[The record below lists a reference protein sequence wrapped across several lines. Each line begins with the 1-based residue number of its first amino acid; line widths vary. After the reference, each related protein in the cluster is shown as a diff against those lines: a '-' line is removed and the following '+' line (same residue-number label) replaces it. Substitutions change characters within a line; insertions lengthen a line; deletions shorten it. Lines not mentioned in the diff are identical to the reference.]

1 MSTEPIAIVGMA
13 CHYPDAT
20 DVGQLWQTVLGR
32 RRAFRRL
39 PEQRLGAGYRGTPDE
54 PDTTYVTHAGLLRD
68 WSFDRQR
75 FGIPGP
81 LYRSADLSHWLALQ
95 TAAEVLSDA
104 GLSGPDLDRAGVDRD
119 LVGVVLGNSLTGE
132 FSRAATVR
140 ARLPFLR
147 DASALA
153 MRRSGIEPDLV
164 AATLGQLEQLV
175 GDAFAAPNDET
186 LAGSL
191 SNTIAGRICNH
202 FDFHGTGYTVDG
214 ACSSSLLAVMTAC
227 RALRDGELDLAVA
240 GGVDLSL
247 DPLELVGFARVG
259 ALAVDE
265 MRIYDADPTG
275 FLPGEG
281 CGMVALMRASQADRL
296 GLRVYAT
303 IVGWGTSSD
312 GSGGLTRPEVSGQT
326 RALARAYRMAGV
338 EPAAVGLV
346 EGHGTGTAVGDQ
358 VEMRVLRQ
366 VLERSGTP
374 AAFGSIKANIGH
386 TKAAAGVAGLIK
398 AALATYH
405 RILPPT
411 TGCEDPHELL
421 RGPGVPVRV
430 LAEPQ
435 PWTDPEPVA
444 GVSSMGFGGINTHL
458 VLRGAGTGAHLPA
471 PAVARWAAPVPE
483 YDIVLLHGR
492 DRADLAAR
500 LDAVA
505 AQADRLSVAELH
517 DLAATCHHTDDRGP
531 ARAALVAARPDQ
543 LAAAARRARELLADP
558 VPVRVDERA
567 GCAVGV
573 GAPARVGLLFP
584 GQAAPVRARLPY
596 WLDRPGVP
604 ACPDGLEL
612 RDDDS
617 ATQVAQ
623 PAIVRQSLAGL
634 AWLDALGCR
643 PVAAV
648 GHSLGEITAL
658 VFAGALEPAEG
669 LRLAAVRGR
678 LMADYGRPGTGM
690 ANLATDADRAAALL
704 DGTGVVVSGR
714 NGAHQTTV
722 AGPVPEVREVLRRA
736 AAAGVTGVEL
746 AVSHGFH
753 SPAMDPVTGPLRF
766 ALTGFAF
773 GEPRATVVSTTTGA
787 PLGPADDPA
796 GLLVDQLTRPV
807 EFLTAVRDLATRC
820 DLLVETG
827 PGTILTRLAPDCGVP
842 LPVVSLDCGGGQRQ
856 HAMATA
862 VLAAAGAADL
872 EPYFAGRGHRPM
884 SAGQPVELL
893 TNPCETLPVDEVVD
907 VRPPARVAEAA
918 PAPAPRAEVVVPATA
933 DGDPLTVLREHLAR
947 TLELPVDA
955 IRPTAN
961 LLGDLHL
968 SSLQVVHTVSEVARL
983 LGRDVQLTPVL
994 LAGATVAQAA
1004 DVLASADRPAPAP
1017 GTATPDVPPEPP
1029 PGPRVFAHRWV
1040 EHRTPDRPAP
1050 AVAWRVVAPDGHWLT
1065 ERLAAPDDV
1074 PAAGLAVALPE
1085 VAPDTPSE
1093 HLAGPVAELL
1103 ARIGR
1108 DRPDRLLVTHHGHPA
1123 AAAVARSAVAE
1134 YGCAATVVELP
1145 VDARPDDP
1153 AALVGDGY
1161 QELRIDPDGSRHRLE
1176 TSVRATGE
1184 GGDPPL
1190 RPGEVLVVTGGVDG
1204 ITAEAAAVLAERTGC
1219 RLLVLG
1225 RTAADAPAVVAGLA
1239 RLRRRVRTTYASCD
1253 VTDPGQVRRTLT
1265 AAAADG
1271 VVAGI
1276 VHGAG
1281 INEPRPMPDVDAAS
1295 LHRVLRPKVDGLRHL
1310 LDAAGPDLR
1319 LVVGFGSIIGRC
1331 GLTGQPEYCVAN
1343 DWMRLLVERWAAA
1356 HPDRRALVLEWSV
1369 WSDLGM
1375 GVRLGAVD
1383 SLARRG
1389 VAPILPADGCA
1400 VLLDLVGDPA
1410 APVTLTVTSRFPA
1423 VPTFVTG
1430 TVEVPALRFA
1440 ESRRDLLPGVEVV
1453 LENSL
1458 SLGSDPYLDD
1468 HRLDGTAVFPAVLGL
1483 EAMAQSA
1490 RSLRG
1495 PRPVWSVRDA
1505 EFAAPITVP
1514 ERAGRALRC
1523 SAVGAAANPDAVT
1536 VALRDD
1542 SDGFAADRFRGT
1554 VDPLPPAAPPDVE
1567 VGPAPAGGAPHPFYG
1582 NLLFHSGRF
1591 RRLVGYERLS
1601 AFEVRAWVRADRPAR
1616 WFSAFHG
1623 DELLLGDPG
1632 LHDACIHVLLACVPH
1647 RRALPVGLD
1656 RFTVWHRPDG
1666 PVLVTAVE
1674 RRHTADDYVYD
1685 VEARDAAGR
1694 AVAGWEGLRLRAVGQ
1709 PRPGPLAVETVGP
1722 YLTRRLIE
1730 CGVADAVDLV
1740 STPSGTDGP
1749 GRLVA
1754 VAGGPVGLEWRWAAG
1769 ADRAGAET
1777 AGDESNGWLHQ
1788 LARDVADKADEP
1800 FEHALGRVTSAWAAL
1815 RQRTGGEPD
1824 QPLRVDLVVDP
1835 GTVVLRA
1842 NGTQVLTARMAL
1854 VGTDRPA
1861 VAAVAVATEGR

>member
-20 DVGQLWQTVLGR
+20 DAGQLWQTVLGR

-54 PDTTYVTHAGLLRD
+54 ADTTYVTHAGLLRD

-95 TAAEVLSDA
+95 TAAEVLADA

-153 MRRSGIEPDLV
+153 MRRSGIEPDRV
-164 AATLGQLEQLV
+164 TATLGELEQLV

-186 LAGSL
+186 LAGAL

-227 RALRDGELDLAVA
+227 RALRDQELDLAIA

-265 MRIYDADPTG
+265 MRVYDANPTG

-281 CGMVALMRASQADRL
+281 CGMVALMRASHADRL
-296 GLRVYAT
+296 GLRTYAT

-338 EPAAVGLV
+338 DPAAVGLI

-366 VLERSGTP
+366 VLDRAGTP

-411 TGCEDPHELL
+411 TGCEEPHELL
-421 RGPGVPVRV
+421 RGPGVPVRI

-458 VLRGAGTGAHLPA
+458 VLRGAGSGVPLPA

-492 DRADLAAR
+492 DRADLADR
-500 LDAVA
+500 LDLLA

-517 DLAATCHHTDDRGP
+517 DLAATCHHTGDHGP

-543 LAAAARRARELLADP
+543 LAAAARRARELLAEP
-558 VPVRVDERA
+558 VAVGIDERA

-604 ACPDGLEL
+604 VVPDGVEL
-612 RDDDS
+612 RDGDA

-634 AWLDALGCR
+634 AWLHALGCR

-658 VFAGALEPAEG
+658 VHAGALDPVDG

-690 ANLATDADRAAALL
+690 ANLATDADRVAALL

-722 AGPVPEVREVLRRA
+722 AGPVPRVREVLRRA
-736 AAAGVTGVEL
+736 AAAGVSGVEL

-753 SPAMDPVTGPLRF
+753 SPAMEPVADPLRF
-766 ALTGFAF
+766 ALSGFTF

-787 PLGPADDPA
+787 PLTPATDLA
-796 GLLVDQLTRPV
+796 ALLVEQLTRPV
-807 EFLTAVRDLATRC
+807 DFLAAVRDLAGRC

-842 LPVVSLDCGGGQRQ
+842 LPAVSLDCGGGQRQ

-872 EPYFAGRGHRPM
+872 GPYFAGRGYRLM
-884 SAGQPVELL
+884 AAGQPVELL
-893 TNPCETLPVDEVVD
+893 TNPCETLPVDEVAD
-907 VRPPARVAEAA
+907 VRPPARAVAPVPAAAPVAEAA
-918 PAPAPRAEVVVPATA
+918 APVTT
-933 DGDPLTVLREHLAR
+933 DGEPLTVLREHLAR
-947 TLELPVDA
+947 TLELPVAA
-955 IRPTAN
+955 IRPTAD

-968 SSLQVVHTVSEVARL
+968 SSLQVVHTVSEVARM
-983 LGRDVQLTPVL
+983 LGRDVKLTPVL

-1004 DVLASADRPAPAP
+1004 EVLASADRPAASVAAP
-1017 GTATPDVPPEPP
+1017 DAPPEPP
-1029 PGPRVFAHRWV
+1029 PGPRVFAHRLV

-1050 AVAWRVVAPDGHWLT
+1050 AVAWRVVAPDGHWLA

-1074 PAAGLAVALPE
+1074 PATGLAVALPE
-1085 VAPDTPSE
+1085 VDPGVPSD

-1108 DRPDRLLVTHHGHPA
+1108 ERPERLLVTHHGHPA

-1134 YGCAATVVELP
+1134 YGCHATVVELP
-1145 VDARPDDP
+1145 ADARPDDLP
-1153 AALVGDGY
+1153 ALVADGY
-1161 QELRIDPDGSRHRLE
+1161 QELRIGPDGSRHRVE

-1184 GGDPPL
+1184 GGDAPL
-1190 RPGEVLVVTGGVDG
+1190 RPGDVLVVTGGVDG
-1204 ITAEAAAVLAERTGC
+1204 ITAEAASVLAERSGC

-1225 RTAADAPAVVAGLA
+1225 RTAADAPAVVAGLD
-1239 RLRRRVRTTYASCD
+1239 RLRRRAPATYASCD
-1253 VTDPGQVRRTLT
+1253 VTDPDQVRRTLA

-1281 INEPRPMPDVDAAS
+1281 INEPRPMSAVDAAS

-1400 VLLDLVGDPA
+1400 VLLDLVGDPG
-1410 APVTLTVTSRFPA
+1410 APVTVTVTSRFPA
-1423 VPTFVTG
+1423 MPTFATA

-1458 SLGSDPYLDD
+1458 SLGADPYLDD

-1495 PRPVWSVRDA
+1495 PRPVWSVCDA

-1514 ERAGRALRC
+1514 ERAERALRC
-1523 SAVGAAANPDAVT
+1523 SAVGAATNPDAVT
-1536 VALRDD
+1536 VTLRDD

-1554 VDPLPPAAPPDVE
+1554 VDPLPPAAPPDAE
-1567 VGPAPAGGAPHPFYG
+1567 VGPAPAGAAPHPFYG
-1582 NLLFHSGRF
+1582 DLLFHSGRF
-1591 RRLVGYERLS
+1591 RRLVGYDRLS
-1601 AFEVRAWVRADRPAR
+1601 AFEVRAWVGADQAGR

-1632 LHDACIHVLLACVPH
+1632 LHDASIHVLLACVPH
-1647 RRALPVGLD
+1647 RRALPVGVD

-1694 AVAGWEGLRLRAVGQ
+1694 AVAAWEGLRLRAVGR
-1709 PRPGPLAVETVGP
+1709 PRPGPLPVAAVGP
-1722 YLTRRLIE
+1722 YLARRLIE
-1730 CGVADAVDLV
+1730 CGVADTVDL
-1740 STPSGTDGP
+1740 SSAPSDADVP
-1749 GRLVA
+1749 GVLGA
-1754 VAGGPVGLEWRWAAG
+1754 VAGGPVGLEWRWATDEVPATGDAPAG
-1769 ADRAGAET
+1769 EGE
-1777 AGDESNGWLHQ
+1777 GWQHQ

-1800 FEHALGRVTSAWAAL
+1800 FAQALGRVTSAWAAL
-1815 RQRTGGEPD
+1815 RQLTGGTHD
-1824 QPLRVDLVVDP
+1824 QPLRVDIVVDP

-1842 NGTQVLTARMAL
+1842 NGTQVLTARMSL
-1854 VGTDRPA
+1854 VGADRPA
-1861 VAAVAVATEGR
+1861 IAAVAVAVEGR